1 MTTMRTLVASINGQ
15 TVGHL
20 TEDRDVWSFQY
31 HEDWL
36 ASADRYEI
44 SPKLALRQEP
54 FVDGSTTRPVQ
65 WFFDN
70 LLPEGELR
78 KLLADDARVSI
89 DDAWGMLSYIG
100 AESAGALTLLP
111 SGAEPQPAGLVPLTD
126 DALQRRID
134 ALPHRSLSAESPKR
148 MSLAGAQHK
157 LPVSVA
163 NSGLFEPKGSE
174 SSTHILKPDSR
185 NPSYPHSVINEY
197 FCMRLADTVKLPV
210 PEVSMRRVPAPV
222 YLVTRFDRSHGNGA
236 VQRIHTFDGAQLLS
250 IQGGQKYSHAT
261 PHHLRQCLDN
271 CRARVS
277 ARINL
282 FRWVVFNILVG
293 NSDAHLKNVSFM
305 VGPAGIELAP
315 FYDLLSTAVY
325 HTSEYLLTH
334 APDEPAWPDVH
345 LTMEIGDAKTFGEVR
360 HKDVVAVGV
369 ALGLKSAAA
378 SKLITEMIE
387 AVVREAGKLADELR
401 SRGDLIAGERRVL
414 DLIMNLPIKEIPKLI
429 GR

>member
-1 MTTMRTLVASINGQ
+1 
-15 TVGHL
+15 
-20 TEDRDVWSFQY
+20 
-31 HEDWL
+31 
-36 ASADRYEI
+36 
-44 SPKLALRQEP
+44 
-54 FVDGSTTRPVQ
+54 
-65 WFFDN
+65 
-70 LLPEGELR
+70 
-78 KLLADDARVSI
+78 
-89 DDAWGMLSYIG
+89 
-100 AESAGALTLLP
+100 
-111 SGAEPQPAGLVPLTD
+111 
-126 DALQRRID
+126 
-134 ALPHRSLSAESPKR
+134 
-148 MSLAGAQHK
+148 
-157 LPVSVA
+157 
-163 NSGLFEPKGSE
+163 
-174 SSTHILKPDSR
+174 
-185 NPSYPHSVINEY
+185 
-197 FCMRLADTVKLPV
+197 
-210 PEVSMRRVPAPV
+210 MRRVPAPV